1 LGGWSGFSAF
11 AAQIESGEEK
21 EGGEAPLVRGDN
33 EYMTHG
39 KSQRKGQKAKNAEGQ
54 HGEPSFAKIVVSV

>member
-1 LGGWSGFSAF
+1 M
-11 AAQIESGEEK
+11 
-21 EGGEAPLVRGDN
+21 VRGDN